1 MINQFMKSKK
11 NESREKKAKNTIS
24 LLSSIFIEV
33 FIKNWLLV
41 LLIMVTVISSMQ
53 KARTSHNSRRAI
65 AKLELLKEESQQL
78 QIEWQ
83 SLKLEMT
90 AVSENNRITQL
101 AMKELGMVTV
111 NSSNEKIISL

>member
-1 MINQFMKSKK
+1 MKNKK
-11 NESREKKAKNTIS
+11 NKSREKQSEYIPS

-41 LLIMVTVISSMQ
+41 LLVIVTVISSMQ
-53 KARTSHNSRRAI
+53 KARASHNSRRAI

-83 SLKLEMT
+83 SLNLEMT
-90 AVSENNRITQL
+90 AVSENNRVTELATQ
-101 AMKELGMVTV
+101 ELGMVTV